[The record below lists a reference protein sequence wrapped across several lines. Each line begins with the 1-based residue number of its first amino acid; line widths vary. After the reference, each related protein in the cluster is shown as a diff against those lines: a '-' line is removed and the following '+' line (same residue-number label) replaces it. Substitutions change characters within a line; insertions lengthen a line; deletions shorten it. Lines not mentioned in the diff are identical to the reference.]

1 MASCVSKEHMTKPIV
16 VLVFAL
22 FLIIELF
29 RTAGTN
35 YPFQQV
41 NRATKGDLLR
51 ANATA
56 PTGIA
61 VYMAGAAK

>member
-1 MASCVSKEHMTKPIV
+1 MTKPTV

-22 FLIIELF
+22 LVMIELF

-51 ANATA
+51 VNATA
-56 PTGIA
+56 PTGS
-61 VYMAGAAK
+61 YMAGVAK

>member
-1 MASCVSKEHMTKPIV
+1 MTKPTVI
-16 VLVFAL
+16 LVFAL
-22 FLIIELF
+22 LVMIELF
-29 RTAGTN
+29 RTAGPN